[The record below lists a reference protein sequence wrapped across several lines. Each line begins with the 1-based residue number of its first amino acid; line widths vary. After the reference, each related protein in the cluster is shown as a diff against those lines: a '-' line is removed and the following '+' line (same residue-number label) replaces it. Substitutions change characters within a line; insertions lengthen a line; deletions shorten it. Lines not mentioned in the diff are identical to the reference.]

1 MGRLGFQH
9 LWSGGCDGQTLRV
22 PEASEAVGWA
32 GGEVAGIG
40 WSQTSR
46 AEMAPAQDSQR
57 RCCKEGE
64 VSKLSLENGSISGT
78 QLFCPKS
85 QGTNGC
91 WATRAPQPWNL
102 I

>member
-1 MGRLGFQH
+1 MGRPFGSLRPRKQLGG
-9 LWSGGCDGQTLRV
+9 LGGGGWDRV
-22 PEASEAVGWA
+22 V
-32 GGEVAGIG
+32 

-78 QLFCPKS
+78 QLFCPES

-91 WATRAPQPWNL
+91 WATRVPQPWNL